1 MPLISFIIPTYNTA
15 PKLLQRCIRS
25 VLFLPLED
33 EEKEVI
39 VVDDGS
45 YTPVEDTLDEQTKDA
60 IIILHQ
66 SNKGPGAAR
75 NLGMD
80 HAKGDFIQ
88 FVDADDFL
96 LLEPYSK
103 VIDRMRE
110 GNTDMIR
117 FLFHNRDNGNA
128 TFAHRSKHAEQGIIS
143 GTDYMLHNNLMATP
157 CLYIFR
163 NTNIRFP
170 ENIFHE
176 DEIFTTLVTLN
187 AKAIALIP
195 AHAYYYYVSS
205 DSTMTRHTKEWI
217 TRRLNDIHTA
227 INMLQSQFAML
238 SAEVQKQALERKICQ
253 LTMDYIYNI
262 AKLTKDRNELS
273 ERVSQLKQQGL
284 YPLPRHSYTWKYRFF
299 AFLTRIISM

>member
-15 PKLLQRCIRS
+15 PKLLKRCIRS

-33 EEKEVI
+33 EEREII

-45 YTPVEDTLDEQTKDA
+45 TTPVEDALDTQMKDA
-60 IIILHQ
+60 ITILHQ

-80 HAKGDFIQ
+80 HAKGDYIQ

-96 LLEPYSK
+96 ILESYGK

-110 GNTDMIR
+110 GDADMVR
-117 FLFHNRDNGNA
+117 FLFNNRDNGNA
-128 TFAHRSKHAEQGIIS
+128 AFAHRSRDAKQGTIS
-143 GTDYMLHNNLMATP
+143 GTDYMLHHNLMATP
-157 CLYIFR
+157 CLYLFR
-163 NTNIRFP
+163 NTEIRFP
-170 ENIFHE
+170 EDIFHE

-195 AHAYYYYVSS
+195 ARAYYYYVSS

-217 TRRLNDIHTA
+217 TRRLNDTHTA
-227 INMLQSQFAML
+227 IGMLQSQSVTLSSEAQKKAM
-238 SAEVQKQALERKICQ
+238 ERKICQ

-262 AKLTKDRNELS
+262 VKLTKDRSEL
-273 ERVSQLKQQGL
+273 RKRASQLKQQGL

-299 AFLTRIISM
+299 AFLTRIISV